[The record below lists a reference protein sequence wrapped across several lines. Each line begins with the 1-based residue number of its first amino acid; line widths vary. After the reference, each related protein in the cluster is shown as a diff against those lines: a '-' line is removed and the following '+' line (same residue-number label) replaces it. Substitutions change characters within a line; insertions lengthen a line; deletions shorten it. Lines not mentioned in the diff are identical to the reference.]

1 MDIKKQQ
8 EKIDQEVTRPSLG
21 DRIFAAFGPLT
32 AGILIDA
39 LDVLTFGPIGMYV
52 GPLFGAL
59 LGWWLACKLNFG
71 VMGQCV
77 LLAVTAI
84 YCALPGSEL
93 MPLATA
99 VMALA
104 RFFKPS

>member
-1 MDIKKQQ
+1 MNIKKEQQ
-8 EKIDQEVTRPSLG
+8 QIDHEVSRPSLG

-39 LDVLTFGPIGMYV
+39 LDVLTFGPIGMYL
-52 GPLFGAL
+52 GPLLGAL
-59 LGWWLACKLNFG
+59 LGWWLALKLNLG
-71 VMGQCV
+71 VVGQCV

-99 VMALA
+99 VIALA
-104 RFFKPS
+104 RFFKPG